1 MGVAASGSTIV
12 VGAYGNDDA
21 GSKSG
26 SAYVFDATSGT
37 QLFKL
42 TASDAAA
49 DDYFGGAAP
58 TPNHSRVLGH

>member
-1 MGVAASGSTIV
+1 MLCARAGVGVAASGSTIV

-49 DDYFGGAAP
+49 SYVE
-58 TPNHSRVLGH
+58 NS